1 MRRWFAA
8 NGIADT
14 AFLDGTSLPD
24 GPAWKAARWKGRR
37 DIPTPQPPTA
47 QAGVEADLVGFYTG
61 FLTDWVTTSPVEQR
75 WLPALAAGPKRKP
88 DAALVEQ
95 LMGWRL
101 RDHGTY
107 LALEG
112 QPPQAGRPSPLHR
125 DRAAFEVFR
134 SLNDAVLPT
143 IRAGHKPSPILPF
156 LVFPLPDA
164 DDGSPR
170 AIALLKLIDPDTFER
185 EWLFEVLQDENAPLI
200 KAWEASR
207 DPRVPLNKIAEI
219 IQDLPEGQ
227 VLKTGKRLERLRAEL
242 AKGMLPSKS

>member
-1 MRRWFAA
+1 MPSLQVGQPFCFQIKPQLAMSSAQLQAVAESAA
-8 NGIADT
+8 T
-14 AFLDGTSLPD
+14 ALLTQLKGGASCFDGTSLPD

-112 QPPQAGRPSPLHR
+112 QPPQA
-125 DRAAFEVFR
+125 
-134 SLNDAVLPT
+134 
-143 IRAGHKPSPILPF
+143 
-156 LVFPLPDA
+156 
-164 DDGSPR
+164 
-170 AIALLKLIDPDTFER
+170 ID
-185 EWLFEVLQDENAPLI
+185 L
-200 KAWEASR
+200 
-207 DPRVPLNKIAEI
+207 
-219 IQDLPEGQ
+219 
-227 VLKTGKRLERLRAEL
+227 
-242 AKGMLPSKS
+242 